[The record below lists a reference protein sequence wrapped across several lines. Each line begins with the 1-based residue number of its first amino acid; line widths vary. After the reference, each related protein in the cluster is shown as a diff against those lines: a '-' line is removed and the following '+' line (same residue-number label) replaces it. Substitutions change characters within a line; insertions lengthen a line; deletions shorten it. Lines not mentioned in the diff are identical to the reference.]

1 MTAVPTSDAIDEAHL
16 RTWIGKERTVEDE
29 ISPRLAASLAAVL
42 DEPVSFAPGDTAPT
56 AIHWCLS
63 PDIVPMS
70 ALGPD
75 GHPARGDFLPPV
87 PFPRRMWAGG
97 ELRFLDD
104 LRVGDRVRRTSRIQ
118 DVSVKEGRSGALC
131 FVAVVHAYE
140 TGRGLALEER
150 HDIVYRTLEPAGA
163 KATSEKP
170 AGTKP
175 AAEAPA
181 PADREERVNGD
192 PVLLMRY
199 SAATFNGHRI
209 HYDRAYCIEEEGY
222 PGLVVH
228 GPLQAT
234 LLLRLARRMNGGA
247 YPATFAFRG
256 VSPLFD
262 GQAFT
267 VKARQSAPLSLWIEN
282 AAGRTTMT
290 ATATL

>member
-1 MTAVPTSDAIDEAHL
+1 MTTDAIDVNHL
-16 RTWIGKERTVEDE
+16 RTWIGRERTVEDE

-42 DEPVSFAPGDTAPT
+42 DEPVSFKEGDLAPT

-97 ELRFLDD
+97 ELSFFHD
-104 LRVGDRVRRTSRIQ
+104 LRVGDRVRRTSKIR
-118 DVSVKEGRSGALC
+118 DLAVKEGRSGALC
-131 FVAVVHAYE
+131 FVEVFHTYE
-140 TGRGLALEER
+140 TSRGVAIEER
-150 HDIVYRTLEPAGA
+150 HDIVYRTLEAASAPA
-163 KATSEKP
+163 
-170 AGTKP
+170 KP
-175 AAEAPA
+175 AAPSDPFP
-181 PADREERVNGD
+181 PADREETKNGD

-209 HYDRAYCIEEEGY
+209 HYDRAYCLEEEGY
-222 PGLVVH
+222 PGLIVH

-234 LLLRLARRMNGGA
+234 FLLRLSRRMNGGA
-247 YPATFAFRG
+247 YPTTFSFRG

-262 GQAFT
+262 GAAFT
-267 VKARQSAPLSLWIEN
+267 VKGRQGTPLSLWIEN
-282 AAGRTTMT
+282 ADGRTTMT
-290 ATATL
+290 ARATL